1 MPHLE
6 VSSALWTE
14 FSFPFFLYFSA
25 SLFPPQLHTSSL
37 SETTSAPLQ
46 KKNKKLF
53 LKHLKH
59 AIPKCKS
66 GTFPSFL
73 ETALHTTFALT
84 LMVTIVSL

>member
-6 VSSALWTE
+6 VSPALWTE

-25 SLFPPQLHTSSL
+25 SLFPPQLHTSSP

-46 KKNKKLF
+46 KKQTTFFK
-53 LKHLKH
+53 
-59 AIPKCKS
+59 APKTCYS
-66 GTFPSFL
+66 QLQIRNFPSFL